1 MPNALIPHAHC
12 NLKSVSQALLSEVRR
27 MLHVESHQ
35 EGHCLAAPGRN
46 SYLKSNHRMTGSTY
60 YRKPVGVGGFGGSG
74 RAELEQWGNEC
85 VYPAAGEEY

>member
-1 MPNALIPHAHC
+1 MLSYHTHTVISSQPA
-12 NLKSVSQALLSEVRR
+12 SQALLSEVRR

-35 EGHCLAAPGRN
+35 EGHCLAAPGQN

-60 YRKPVGVGGFGGSG
+60 TKLVGVGELGGSG

-85 VYPAAGEEY
+85 VHPAAGEEY